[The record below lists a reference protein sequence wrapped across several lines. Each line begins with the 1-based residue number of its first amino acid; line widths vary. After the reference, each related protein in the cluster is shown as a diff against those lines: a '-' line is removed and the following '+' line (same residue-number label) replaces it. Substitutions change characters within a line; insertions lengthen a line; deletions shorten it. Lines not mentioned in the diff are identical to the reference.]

1 MRLRNGMHIRVTEHG
16 SNSEFD
22 GRLGRVVRLST
33 KGDFAWVD
41 ADEPLPANLR
51 VFDSTDPRANHF
63 KIYADECVE
72 M

>member
-1 MRLRNGMHIRVTEHG
+1 MRLRDGMRIRVTQHG

-33 KGDFAWVD
+33 KGDFAWVN

-51 VFDSTDPRANHF
+51 SFVATDPRANEF

>member
-1 MRLRNGMHIRVTEHG
+1 MRLRDGMHIRVTEHG
-16 SNSEFD
+16 SNSEFN
-22 GRLGRVVRLST
+22 GRTGRVARLFT
-33 KGDFAWVD
+33 KGDAAWVN

-51 VFDSTDPRANHF
+51 AFDSGDPRANHF